1 VQPAVAFRRFRGRD
15 PSPNA
20 LLYSLGL
27 KNVKAA
33 QKPAET
39 DVEK

>member
-27 KNVKAA
+27 KKA
-33 QKPAET
+33 KPVSKVVEAE
-39 DVEK
+39 VEK